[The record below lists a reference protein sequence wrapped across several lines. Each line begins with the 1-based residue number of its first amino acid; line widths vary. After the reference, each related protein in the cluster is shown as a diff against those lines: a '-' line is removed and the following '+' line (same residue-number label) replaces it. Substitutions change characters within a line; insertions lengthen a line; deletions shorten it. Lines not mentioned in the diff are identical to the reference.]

1 MKLEMCKECGS
12 GDTGYGTCHDTVT
25 GDDYLGFYCK
35 ACGNTGPAGESRE
48 KAAKA
53 WNDLNAPILTAAELK
68 AELKAENEELKADI
82 LKTVIQAGEVLK
94 HHTELMTHIEALH
107 LTLADTVTALI
118 NQDSH
123 PKVIDAAE
131 AVMLRTPLQSLHLV
145 EACAVRK
152 AATILC
158 MNEAGKT
165 MVSHTALNKYADQ
178 LVLG

>member
-1 MKLEMCKECGS
+1 MILNVCKQCGA
-12 GDTGYGTCHDTVT
+12 GDTGYEAEYNRFH
-25 GDDYLGFYCK
+25 CK
-35 ACGNTGPAGESRE
+35 ECSNTGPDATGESRE

-53 WNDLNAPILTAAELK
+53 WNDLNAPILTA